1 MLNKKADPA
10 VVGYIRE
17 HPAHRLQ
24 EQKRLMDE
32 HGISRVY
39 SDLALC
45 IRQRRAG
52 HGDVV
57 AVKRL
62 MLLADPKHKRAR
74 GGMRQSM
81 RSAVAAIEAAGAT
94 ILEIDTG
101 RRRDDPAVREEMM
114 LDAIDQLSRT
124 RYGSDKI
131 GRPRRVWSEDQ
142 LTIMKL
148 YWFDHRIA
156 TNQEAG
162 DAIRA
167 AGVKASNSQIF
178 KAIGPSKRVAG
189 NPRAR
194 QERDGFKRQKTVVY
208 FVQAGNERGHIKIGL
223 ATNMR
228 SRLSALQVSSVVR
241 LTLLGTIPGTAA
253 TEAAMHERF
262 KRYHK
267 SGEWFRCAGELA
279 EFVKTLKR

>member
-189 NPRAR
+189 NPRTR
-194 QERDGFKRQKTVVY
+194 QERDGFPSFAEASCGALHTVVDDWNLDD
-208 FVQAGNERGHIKIGL
+208 GNIKLCRDSADATKEDRKICEALLSMSLGERY
-223 ATNMR
+223 ATAIMADDPDFDPEVWRANNE
-228 SRLSALQVSSVVR
+228 
-241 LTLLGTIPGTAA
+241 I
-253 TEAAMHERF
+253 
-262 KRYHK
+262 
-267 SGEWFRCAGELA
+267 
-279 EFVKTLKR
+279 